1 MRGELIGIN
10 AMLYS
15 QTGNFT
21 GYGFAIPTT
30 IMNKV
35 VADLKQYGTV
45 QRGLLGIQGQDVRN
59 YIDAQ
64 KEQQK
69 EVDLGT
75 NEGIYIAEV
84 TDDGAAQ
91 DAGLVKGD
99 VIVAVDNHKITKM
112 AELQEYLATKR
123 PGDKVNVTYLRKK
136 SKKTVEIT
144 LRNEQGTTK
153 VVKDADL
160 DVLGASL
167 REINENEKKELD
179 VTYGIKVAKVNNG
192 KFKEYGVPTG
202 FCIQKVN
209 DASVK
214 TVNDLVKIVK
224 DASKS
229 ASPVLYIQGVYP
241 SGKKG
246 YFAVPLNEE

>member
-1 MRGELIGIN
+1 
-10 AMLYS
+10 
-15 QTGNFT
+15 
-21 GYGFAIPTT
+21 
-30 IMNKV
+30 MNKV